1 MPDIKIMNNE
11 DDAKKA
17 LKSRERNPKI
27 QVENEG
33 YQPPRSGMIF
43 LQAMIGIF
51 FFIFVVRFWYLQ
63 VHRGEE
69 FSRQAQENRLRQE
82 RIFAP
87 RGRILDYGGEV
98 LADNRIAYGLELV
111 REDCPDL
118 PATLAQI
125 ASWSGIPLASVQ
137 EKYQQDKARVKPFE
151 PLLLITDIDFDLV
164 AKIESEI
171 HAWPGLEIVVRT
183 KRNYPENELFAH
195 ILGYVGDANEQEMA
209 NDKSIDLGDLVGKQG
224 LELRLEKDLRG
235 QKGLYDVEVDAH
247 ARILGKNLRLE
258 PKGGEEVRLSLN
270 RDLQQACWDALN
282 GEAGCVV
289 VMESDTGK
297 LRALVTSPAYDNN
310 LFAGGISRRNWEALR
325 TNNRFPLQNRVIQSV
340 YPPGSVWK
348 LLMAAM
354 LLENGVSPHD
364 TIHCGG
370 QVRLGKQIFRCWRKG
385 GHGGMNLESALVH
398 SCDVYF
404 YLMAQRMGIDKIES
418 FARASG
424 FGSQTGIDLPHE
436 KAGLV
441 PSREW
446 KKRRFKRAWARG
458 ETFNVSIGQ
467 GYTLVTPVQMTVY
480 VAAMLNGGDLLKPQL
495 VENAP
500 REVRGRVPAQAK
512 TLQFVVNAMRKT
524 AASGTARIVGR
535 KDADMGGKTGTAQV
549 VKLKMKSGDRRL
561 KTHEMEYSQRDHAW
575 IATFGQKNGKSYVV
589 VVMVE
594 HGGGGSTVAGP
605 VAKKVY
611 QYLFDQDPNFPAS
624 AEAAVED
631 AAAPVATRSGRVQSN
646 G

>member
-1 MPDIKIMNNE
+1 MQEKDKEETGISQQQKGSPP
-11 DDAKKA
+11 AP
-17 LKSRERNPKI
+17 RI

-33 YQPPRSGMIF
+33 YQPPKSGVIF
-43 LQAMIGIF
+43 LQALVGAF

-63 VHRGEE
+63 VHCGEE
-69 FSRQAQENRLRQE
+69 FSRQAQENRLRHE

-87 RGRILDYGGEV
+87 RGRILDYNGKV

-125 ASWSGIPLASVQ
+125 ASWCDLPLASVQ
-137 EKYQQDKARVKPFE
+137 EKFQQDRVRAKPFE
-151 PLLLITDIDFDLV
+151 PLLLITDIDFSLV

-195 ILGYVGDANEQEMA
+195 ILGYVGEASEQEMA
-209 NDKSIDLGDLVGKQG
+209 ADSHIDLGDLVGKQG
-224 LELRLEKDLRG
+224 LEYRLEKGLRG
-235 QKGLYDVEVDAH
+235 KKGLYDVEVDAH

-258 PKGGEEVRLSLN
+258 PKGGEEVRLSIN
-270 RDLQQACWDALN
+270 RDLQKACWDALK
-282 GEAGCVV
+282 GEAGCIV

-310 LFAGGISRRNWEALR
+310 LFAGGISRRNWDALR
-325 TNNRFPLQNRVIQSV
+325 TNKRFPLQNRVIQSV

-354 LLENGVSPHD
+354 LLENGVSPRD
-364 TIHCGG
+364 VIHCGG
-370 QVRLGKQIFRCWRKG
+370 AVRLGNQTFRCWRRG
-385 GHGGMNLESALVH
+385 GHGGMNMESALIH

-404 YLMAQRMGIDKIES
+404 YQMAQRMGIDRIES

-424 FGSQTGIDLPHE
+424 FGAQTGIDLPHE
-436 KAGLV
+436 KSGLV

-446 KKRRFKRAWARG
+446 KKRRFNRPWARG
-458 ETFNVSIGQ
+458 ETLNVSIGQ
-467 GYTLVTPVQMTVY
+467 GYTLVTPVQMAVY

-495 VENAP
+495 VESEP
-500 REVRGRVPAQAK
+500 REVRGRVPAKDQ
-512 TLQFVVNAMRKT
+512 TFQFVVNAMRKT
-524 AASGTARIVGR
+524 AAHGTARVVSR

-549 VKLKMKSGDRRL
+549 VKLKMAAGGRVL

-594 HGGGGSTVAGP
+594 HGGGGSSVAGP

-611 QYLFDQDPNFPAS
+611 EYLFDEARAPEAAS
-624 AEAAVED
+624 ASSGEKTPRAARENNM
-631 AAAPVATRSGRVQSN
+631 GN